1 MKLKISITD
10 KGDRSVKATIYE
22 QTTDSNV
29 GTLYLTTEE
38 FANFVDMLTYGIS
51 DDDTVEVEDDLMEDD
66 NI

>member
-10 KGDRSVKATIYE
+10 KGARSVKATIYE

-38 FANFVDMLTYGIS
+38 FANFVNMLTYGIS